1 MNTER
6 TIRRPNMSFI
16 VRLWPSD
23 GVSPEMRG
31 EVEHITTGEKRLFV
45 DHRSLMALLQSWQ
58 RDLEAVH

>member
-1 MNTER
+1 
-6 TIRRPNMSFI
+6 MSFI

-31 EVEHITTGEKRLFV
+31 EVEHIATGEKRLFV

-58 RDLEAVH
+58 RDLEAVS